1 VTLYTPPSLEC
12 LEIFEWLDVD
22 VDYKAETRFTPTL
35 TFAFFRFEAFLSQ
48 ICLAF
53 RSFRNF
59 LTYFPP
65 F

>member
-1 VTLYTPPSLEC
+1 MTLYTPPSLEC

-48 ICLAF
+48 I
-53 RSFRNF
+53 
-59 LTYFPP
+59 
-65 F
+65 